1 MKKLKK
7 QEAFTLLRNLEN
19 NNYKL
24 TDKDNR
30 IINHNSFRKYRSE
43 HVKRLVNGSF
53 NRAIR
58 ALLDNRRLT
67 YEDFTEIT
75 KPTSKWYRKKF
86 IDSFFFHCTNPNGQF
101 YEQCK
106 GKNLTR
112 NVIVRDNGQSIKCLI
127 CN

>member
-7 QEAFTLLRNLEN
+7 QEAFILLRNLEN
-19 NNYKL
+19 DNYKL

-30 IINHNSFRKYRSE
+30 TINHNSFRKYRSE

-75 KPTSKWYRKKF
+75 KPTSQWYRKKF
-86 IDSFFFHCTNPNGQF
+86 IDSFFYHCTNPNGQF

-106 GKNLTR
+106 GKNLSR